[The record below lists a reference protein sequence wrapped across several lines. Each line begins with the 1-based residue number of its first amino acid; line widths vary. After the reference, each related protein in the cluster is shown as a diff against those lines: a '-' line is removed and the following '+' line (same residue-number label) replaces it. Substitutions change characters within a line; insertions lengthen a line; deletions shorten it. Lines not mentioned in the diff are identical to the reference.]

1 MGPVLLRRLFPA
13 ACVWLLGVAIVSAQT
28 QTAQPQRPSAQEL
41 HDAAGDVSSD
51 PGPVDTSLSPKLTHE
66 DVRRAMRKVAD
77 WSLEHEQPH
86 FTQDWTYAPLYT
98 GLLETSKTLGD
109 PRYHDAVLHAAERF
123 NWQLLPGRYDHADD
137 EAIGQAYEALYEENH
152 DPMRIAAVRDNFA
165 LVMMRKRDRNKDLW
179 WWCDALYMA
188 PPSLAKLTQLTG
200 DPEYLEFMERE
211 FGLTQGHLYDYDEHL
226 FFRDA
231 TFLHKTEKNGKPLFW
246 SRGNGW
252 VLAGLAHV
260 LTVMAKND
268 PGRAGFETMFRMMA
282 TRIADLQPVDGLW
295 RMGLLD
301 PDAYSQGEVS
311 GTAFFTYAMAW
322 GVNHHLLDAAKFRPV
337 IERAWAGMLQHV
349 YANGRLGAI
358 QPIGA
363 APGELQAGSTW
374 SYGVGGFLQAGAE
387 IDRGLGGA
395 SKAAPH
401 GRNKRSH

>member
-1 MGPVLLRRLFPA
+1 MRRPALLRALFPA
-13 ACVWLLGVAIVSAQT
+13 LGAMMLCAARTHAQKAAT
-28 QTAQPQRPSAQEL
+28 PERPSAQAL
-41 HDAAGDVSSD
+41 RDAAGDVAGD
-51 PGPVDTSLSPKLTHE
+51 PGAIDAELSPKLTHV
-66 DVRRAMRKVAD
+66 DVHRAMKLVAD
-77 WSLEHEQPH
+77 WSLLHEQPH

-109 PRYHDAVLHAAERF
+109 ARYHEAVLHAAEGF
-123 NWQLLPGRYDHADD
+123 HWQLLAGRFDHADD

-152 DPMRIAAVRDNFA
+152 DPTRIAAVRDNFA
-165 LVMMRKRDRNKDLW
+165 LVMARKRDKNKDLW

-188 PPSLAKLTQLTG
+188 PPSLAKLAQLTG
-200 DPEYLEFMERE
+200 DPDYLPFMDRE
-211 FGLTQGHLYDYDEHL
+211 WGLTQGHLYDWDEHL

-231 TFLHKTEKNGKPLFW
+231 TFLHKTEANGKPLFW

-260 LTVMAKND
+260 LTVLPKND
-268 PGRAGFETMFRMMA
+268 AGRAVYEKLFKDMA
-282 TRIADLQPVDGLW
+282 SRVADLQPADGLW

-301 PDAYSQGEVS
+301 AEAYPQGEVS

-322 GVNHHLLDAAKFRPV
+322 GVNHHLLDAAKFQPV

-349 YANGRLGAI
+349 YVDGRLGSV

-363 APGELQAGSTW
+363 APGELQPGSTW

-387 IDRGLGGA
+387 IDRGLGP
-395 SKAAPH
+395 AAHPKH
-401 GRNKRSH
+401 RR